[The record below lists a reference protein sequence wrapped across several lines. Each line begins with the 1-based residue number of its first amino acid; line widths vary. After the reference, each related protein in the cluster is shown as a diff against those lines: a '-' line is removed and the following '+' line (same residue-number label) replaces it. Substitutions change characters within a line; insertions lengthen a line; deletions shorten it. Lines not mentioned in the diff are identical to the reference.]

1 MKGSVTLSK
10 KKFPEIQLKKG
21 IFSSK
26 YFQNFMLRMHQN
38 ASQSIYISKNFRGGM
53 PPYPPSRD
61 YAPSALVVHAL
72 RAHTRDS
79 LFSDLRYKGAAV
91 YFYPSANTGI

>member
-10 KKFPEIQLKKG
+10 LFFPEIQLKKG

-26 YFQNFMLRMHQN
+26 YFQNSMLRMHQN
-38 ASQSIYISKNFRGGM
+38 ASQSIYTLNKNFRGGM
-53 PPYPPSRD
+53 PRD
-61 YAPSALVVHAL
+61 PPSALVVHVL

-79 LFSDLRYKGAAV
+79 IFSALRY
-91 YFYPSANTGI
+91 